1 MSARTKS
8 RKRALDIL
16 FGADLRELPIAGLLD
31 EEAGRAEATP
41 QRESSWAYARDI
53 VEGVDS
59 HLGDLDA
66 VIRAHAQGWPLER
79 MPVLDRALAR
89 IGAWEILYNDEV
101 PDGVAISEAVELAS
115 LLSTEDSAG
124 FLNGLLGAIARD
136 AAASPSV
143 LPGVP
148 SDGNAPDSDE
158 PA

>member
-31 EEAGRAEATP
+31 EEAARAEATP

-59 HLGDLDA
+59 HLTELDDA
-66 VIRAHAQGWPLER
+66 IRTHAQGWPLER
-79 MPVLDRALAR
+79 MPVLDRAIAR
-89 IGAWEILYNDEV
+89 IGVWEILYNDDV
-101 PDGVAISEAVELAS
+101 PDGVAIAEAIESAA

-124 FLNGLLGAIARD
+124 FLNGVLGAIARD
-136 AAASPSV
+136 KEQA
-143 LPGVP
+143 
-148 SDGNAPDSDE
+148 D
-158 PA
+158 

>member
-31 EEAGRAEATP
+31 EEAARAEASP
-41 QRESSWAYARDI
+41 QRGSSWAYARDI

-59 HLGDLDA
+59 HLTELDA
-66 VIRAHAQGWPLER
+66 AIRAHADGWPLER
-79 MPVLDRALAR
+79 MPVLDRTIAR

-101 PDGVAISEAVELAS
+101 PDGVAIAEAVESAA

-124 FLNGLLGAIARD
+124 FLNGVLGAIARD
-136 AAASPSV
+136 KAGPAAAEKAT
-143 LPGVP
+143 
-148 SDGNAPDSDE
+148 DEAPETD
-158 PA
+158 